1 VLNDAAS
8 ANRIAGERLGPAI
21 PGFRSGQW
29 EAGDSAGIP
38 QPADQRHVART
49 LIADRLEAPSPM
61 HGEKSVVNQ
70 VPDFHV
76 AKGDAPPAFETRIGL
91 ACPRDPSSDGL

>member
-1 VLNDAAS
+1 
-8 ANRIAGERLGPAI
+8 
-21 PGFRSGQW
+21 
-29 EAGDSAGIP
+29 
-38 QPADQRHVART
+38 
-49 LIADRLEAPSPM
+49 M

-91 ACPRDPSSDGL
+91 ACPRDPSSAGLRGVNAEPKDQYADSE